1 MEDFLQSRELT
12 DNDEN
17 LSTCMKLLNSDMKD
31 KLNISDRM
39 EKRLCLA
46 IQNEISE
53 SRDMSDEL
61 KNSVNIISKKHIS
74 KIKKYEELFP
84 ENKDARAIDLI
95 RSAVEASTYR
105 VGNRQIIR
113 SEELLKEGLKEK
125 IKDDYG
131 ISYE

>member
-1 MEDFLQSRELT
+1 
-12 DNDEN
+12 
-17 LSTCMKLLNSDMKD
+17 
-31 KLNISDRM
+31 
-39 EKRLCLA
+39 
-46 IQNEISE
+46 
-53 SRDMSDEL
+53 MSDEL

-74 KIKKYEELFP
+74 KIEKYEELFP
-84 ENKDARAIDLI
+84 ENKDDRAIDLI

-113 SEELLKEGLKEK
+113 SEDLLKEGLKEK

>member
-1 MEDFLQSRELT
+1 
-12 DNDEN
+12 
-17 LSTCMKLLNSDMKD
+17 
-31 KLNISDRM
+31 
-39 EKRLCLA
+39 
-46 IQNEISE
+46 
-53 SRDMSDEL
+53 MSDEF
-61 KNSVNIISKKHIS
+61 KNIMNIISKKHIS
-74 KIKKYEELFP
+74 KIEKYEELFP
-84 ENKDARAIDLI
+84 ENKDDRALDLI